1 MNNTPAAATGDGA
14 LISYVWVPADSSR
27 PLQELTLARTRRGDL
42 LVEHLK
48 AAFAGTAGQVD
59 ISLLQQQ
66 SSNLLGSSNSP
77 TAVSD
82 KALKQVSSEA
92 SVEVFTMVHPA
103 PSNKFTSIHLYL
115 DEVGMLKRL
124 PLNPRASAYA
134 TRAGFVPAPVFYGD
148 VFLGRVSKQY
158 KAGGGMQNVS
168 FSLGVDTAMDAP
180 WLVAAMNENLEHQMQ
195 KNRITGRTGD
205 LQPAVAGSDGAVKE
219 EEGFGW
225 TQTEEELEVT
235 VSLPTD
241 TDTKKDLEVKFR
253 PQSLQVLCKK
263 KSLVHLKLFE
273 RVEID
278 SCTWTIDRGAEQRQ
292 LVITMEKL
300 EQAFWPRIQDW

>member
-1 MNNTPAAATGDGA
+1 MNQADGDGE
-14 LISYVWVPADSSR
+14 LISYVLVPADSSR
-27 PLQELTLARTRRGDL
+27 PLQELTLPRTRRGDL

-48 AAFAGTAGQVD
+48 AAFSGTSSQVD

-66 SSNLLGSSNSP
+66 SSNLLGSSNAP

-82 KALKQVSSEA
+82 KALRQVSSEA

-148 VFLGRVSKQY
+148 VFLGRVCKHY
-158 KAGGGMQNVS
+158 TAGGGIQNAS
-168 FSLGVDTAMDAP
+168 FCLGVDTAMDSP
-180 WLVAAMNENLEHQMQ
+180 WLKAAMMENLEHQME

-205 LQPAVAGSDGAVKE
+205 LQPVVAGSDGAVKQ
-219 EEGFGW
+219 EEGFSW
-225 TQTEEELEVT
+225 TQTQEELEVT

-241 TDTKKDLEVKFR
+241 NNKKDLEVKFR
-253 PQSLQVLCKK
+253 PQSLQVLCKTE
-263 KSLVHLKLFE
+263 SLVALKLFE
-273 RVEID
+273 RVDID
-278 SCTWTIDRGAEQRQ
+278 SCTWTIDRGTEKPQ

-300 EQAFWPRIQDW
+300 EQALWPRIQD